1 MTARIDLN
9 CDLGELPGDAA
20 RVLDRRMMEIVT
32 SINVACG
39 GHAGDAGTMRATVRA
54 ARDAGVS
61 VGAHPGFADRERFG
75 RREIDLPPEEID
87 ALIRGQVEA
96 LQAIA
101 AAEGATVRHVK
112 AHGAL
117 YNMAARDRILA
128 DAVARA
134 VAACD
139 PGLTFLALSG
149 SALVDA
155 GRDAGLA
162 VVPEVFADRA
172 YDATGALVSRTL
184 PGAVIHDPAL
194 AVARAVGMVRD
205 GAVTAIDGTRVALTA
220 GTICVHG
227 DTPGADAIA
236 RQLRDGLEAAGV
248 VVAPVG
254 ATQ

>member
-1 MTARIDLN
+1 MTMRIDLN
-9 CDLGELPGDAA
+9 CDLGELPGDEA
-20 RVLDRRMMEIVT
+20 RALDRRMMEVVT
-32 SINVACG
+32 SVNVACG
-39 GHAGDAGTMRATVRA
+39 AHAGDPETMRATVRA
-54 ARDAGVS
+54 AREAGVG
-61 VGAHPGFADRERFG
+61 VGAHPGFADREGFG
-75 RREIDLPPEEID
+75 RRELDLPLAEID

-96 LQAIA
+96 LQEIA
-101 AAEGATVRHVK
+101 EAEGVALRHVK

-117 YNMAARDRILA
+117 YNMAARDRTLA

-139 PGLTFLALSG
+139 SGLAFLGLPGSPLI
-149 SALVDA
+149 DA

-172 YDATGALVSRTL
+172 YQATGALVPRTQ
-184 PGAVIHDPAL
+184 PGAVIHDPEL
-194 AVARAVGMVRD
+194 AVERAVGMVRD

-248 VVAPVG
+248 VVEALRP
-254 ATQ
+254 A

>member
-1 MTARIDLN
+1 M
-9 CDLGELPGDAA
+9 
-20 RVLDRRMMEIVT
+20 
-32 SINVACG
+32 
-39 GHAGDAGTMRATVRA
+39 RA
-54 ARDAGVS
+54 ARDAGVA
-61 VGAHPGFADRERFG
+61 VGAHPGFADREGFG
-75 RREIDLPPEEID
+75 RREIDLPLAEVD

-96 LQAIA
+96 LREIA
-101 AAEGATVRHVK
+101 AAEGVALRHVK

-117 YNMAARDRILA
+117 YNMAVRDRALA

-139 PGLTFLALSG
+139 PGLAFLGLPG

-172 YDATGALVSRTL
+172 YQANGALVPRTE
-184 PGAVIHDPAL
+184 PGAVIHDPDV
-194 AVARAVGMVRD
+194 AVARAVAMVRD
-205 GAVTAIDGTRVALTA
+205 GAVTAIDGTRVELTA

-236 RQLRDGLEAAGV
+236 RRLRDGLEAAGV
-248 VVAPVG
+248 AVSPMCA
-254 ATQ
+254 A

>member
-1 MTARIDLN
+1 MTTRVDLN

-20 RVLDRRMMEIVT
+20 RALDRRMMEVVT

-39 GHAGDAGTMRATVRA
+39 AHAGDAETMRATVRA
-54 ARDAGVS
+54 ARDAGVGI
-61 VGAHPGFADRERFG
+61 GAHPGFADREGFG
-75 RREIDLPPEEID
+75 RRELDLPLAEID
-87 ALIRGQVEA
+87 ALIRVQVEA

-101 AAEGATVRHVK
+101 AAEGVAVRHVK

-117 YNMAARDRILA
+117 YNMAARDRTLA

-139 PGLTFLALSG
+139 PGLAFLGLPG
-149 SALVDA
+149 SPLVDA
-155 GRDAGLA
+155 GRDAGLT

-172 YDATGALVSRTL
+172 YQANGALVPRTEA
-184 PGAVIHDPAL
+184 GAVIHDPEV

-205 GAVTAIDGTRVALTA
+205 GVVTAIDGTRVTLTA

-236 RQLRDGLEAAGV
+236 RQLRDGLEGAGV
-248 VVAPVG
+248 LVEPLQA
-254 ATQ
+254 A

>member
-1 MTARIDLN
+1 MTKRVDLN

-20 RVLDRRMMEIVT
+20 RALDRRMMEVVT

-39 GHAGDAGTMRATVRA
+39 AHAGDAETMRATVRA
-54 ARDAGVS
+54 ARAAGVG
-61 VGAHPGFADRERFG
+61 VGAHPGFADREGFG
-75 RREIDLPPEEID
+75 RREIDLPLAEID

-96 LQAIA
+96 LQEIA
-101 AAEGATVRHVK
+101 AAEGVAVCHVK

-117 YNMAARDRILA
+117 YNMAARDRTLA
-128 DAVARA
+128 DAVACA

-139 PGLTFLALSG
+139 PGLAFLGLPG
-149 SALVDA
+149 SLLVDA

-172 YDATGALVSRTL
+172 YQANGALVPRTQ
-184 PGAVIHDPAL
+184 PGAVIHDAEV
-194 AVARAVGMVRD
+194 AVERAVGMVRD

-248 VVAPVG
+248 EVAPLQ
-254 ATQ
+254 AA

>member
-1 MTARIDLN
+1 MTKRVDLN

-20 RVLDRRMMEIVT
+20 RALDRRMMEVVT
-32 SINVACG
+32 SVNVACG
-39 GHAGDAGTMRATVRA
+39 AHAGDVKTMRATVRA
-54 ARDAGVS
+54 ARDAGVG
-61 VGAHPGFADRERFG
+61 VGAHPGFADREGFG
-75 RREIDLPPEEID
+75 RRELDLPLAEID

-96 LQAIA
+96 LQEIA
-101 AAEGATVRHVK
+101 AAEGVAVRHVK

-117 YNMAARDRILA
+117 YNMAARDRTLA
-128 DAVARA
+128 DAVACA

-139 PGLTFLALSG
+139 PGLAFLGLPG
-149 SALVDA
+149 SLLVDA

-172 YDATGALVSRTL
+172 YQANGALVPRTQ
-184 PGAVIHDPAL
+184 PGAVIHDAEV
-194 AVARAVGMVRD
+194 AVERAVGMVRD

-248 VVAPVG
+248 EVAPLQ
-254 ATQ
+254 AA